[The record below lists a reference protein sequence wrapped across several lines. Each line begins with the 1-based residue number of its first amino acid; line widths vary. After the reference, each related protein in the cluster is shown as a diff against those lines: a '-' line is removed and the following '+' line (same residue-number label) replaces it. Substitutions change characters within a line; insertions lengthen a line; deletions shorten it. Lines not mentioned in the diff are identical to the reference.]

1 MKSRFLISAAQTA
14 LCTAASVANTGAGA
28 SFFRCDFSD
37 GIPASVSLY
46 DMDGNTLS
54 KDLAKFGFKQ
64 GDSWV
69 ALMLADEDNA
79 VACSTSWYSPKGTS
93 SDWMVLPAITVVA
106 GAKLEWRAKA
116 ADKRFRDGYAVYVS
130 ETAAEPADFLKE
142 EPVLTVAAEE
152 NAWTFH
158 SVPLDK
164 WTGKTV
170 RVAFVN
176 NSTDCSR
183 LYVDDISMGIPSDVS
198 LEMKAPAFLVRNR
211 ELVLTGYVVNST
223 DKDIDAF
230 TLTLDVDG
238 AYREKKFE
246 QPVKA
251 GERVAVEWPTG
262 FSTFAKGEK
271 EYKLTASA
279 GSTAAEYSGTF
290 RVVDHKVLAEEGT
303 GTWCGY
309 CVRGIVGIRQ
319 TKEAYPDNFLAI
331 AIHSNDVM
339 EIDDYGVRD
348 VMSATGLPAC
358 IINRKTP
365 IDPNPSLMKVTV
377 ENALKEEVRGALD
390 LALTPGEDGNYTFT
404 ANVYF
409 PTFFSDA
416 DYRLTA
422 LLYEDDV
429 YHPEDPSNYSQ
440 SNAYAGGSEVMGGFE
455 KQPGTVPAGLMHFNE
470 VARAAILPVK
480 GEIGSIPSS
489 MKRGETHTYSHSF
502 TLPATVDNA
511 ENCSLLVALV
521 DARSGEVLNAEAV
534 PLTGGDTE
542 VEAVETNALK
552 VNGRIVS
559 AEGCKL
565 RVYTPAGALVT
576 TGDAAVELPAAGI
589 YVVVTES
596 IQGTRTAKVAVR

>member
-1 MKSRFLISAAQTA
+1 MKSRFLISAALTA

-28 SFFRCDFSD
+28 SSFRCDFSD
-37 GIPASVSLY
+37 GIPASVKLY

-54 KDLAKFGFKQ
+54 KDLAKFGFVQ

-69 ALMLADEDNA
+69 SLMLADEDNA

-93 SDWMVLPAITVVA
+93 SDWMVLPALTVVD

-142 EPVLTVAAEE
+142 EPVMAVAAEE
-152 NAWTFH
+152 NAWTSH
-158 SVPLDK
+158 SLPLDK

-211 ELVLTGYVVNST
+211 ELVLNGYVVNST

-238 AYREKKFE
+238 VHREKTFG

-251 GERVAVEWPTG
+251 GERVAVDWSTG

-319 TKEAYPDNFLAI
+319 TKEAYPDNYLAI

-390 LALTPGEDGNYTFT
+390 LALTPGEDGNYIFT

-455 KQPGTVPAGLMHFNE
+455 KQQSTVPAGFMHYNE

-480 GEIGSIPSS
+480 GEQGSIPAI
-489 MKRGETHTYSHSF
+489 MKKDEVHTYSHSF

-552 VNGRIVS
+552 VNGRTVS
-559 AEGCKL
+559 AEGCTL

-596 IQGTRTAKVAVR
+596 AQGTRTVKVAVR

>member
-1 MKSRFLISAAQTA
+1 MTA

-28 SFFRCDFSD
+28 PSFRCDFSD

-64 GDSWV
+64 SDSWV

-93 SDWMVLPAITVVA
+93 SDWMVLPALTVVD
-106 GAKLEWRAKA
+106 GAKVEWRAKA

-158 SVPLDK
+158 SLPLDK

-183 LYVDDISMGIPSDVS
+183 LYVDDISMGIPSDLV

-211 ELVLTGYVVNST
+211 ELVLTGYVTNST

-246 QPVKA
+246 QLVKA

-279 GSTAAEYSGTF
+279 GGNAAEYSGTF

-309 CVRGIVGIRQ
+309 CVRGIVGIKQ
-319 TKEAYPDNFLAI
+319 AKEKYPDNYLAI

-339 EIDDYGVRD
+339 QIDDYGVRD
-348 VMSATGLPAC
+348 VMTATGLPAC
-358 IINRKTP
+358 IVNRKYP
-365 IDPNPSLMKVTV
+365 IDPNPSLMQVTV
-377 ENALKEEVRGALD
+377 EKALAEEVKGALD
-390 LALTPGEDGNYTFT
+390 LALTSDTGGEYTFT

-416 DYRLTA
+416 DYRLA
-422 LLYEDDV
+422 AFVYEDDV
-429 YHPEDPSNYSQ
+429 FHPEDPDNYSQ
-440 SNAYAGGSEVMGGFE
+440 SNAYGGGTEVMGGFE
-455 KQPGTVPAGLMHFNE
+455 KQPGTVPAGFMHYNE

-480 GEIGSIPSS
+480 GEQGSIPSS
-489 MKRGETHTYSHSF
+489 MKKDEVHTYSHSF

-511 ENCSLLVALV
+511 GNASLLVALL
-521 DARSGEVLNAEAV
+521 DARTGEVLNAEAV

-542 VEAVETNALK
+542 VKAVEAAPRLK
-552 VNGRIVS
+552 VVGHTVS
-559 AEGCKL
+559 AKGYTL
-565 RVYTPAGALVT
+565 RVYTPAGTLVT
-576 TGDAAVELPAAGI
+576 TAADAVELPAPGLYLI
-589 YVVVTES
+589 VTES
-596 IQGTRTAKVAVR
+596 AQGRRTAKVAIR